1 MRTPIRIR
9 IVVVASV
16 LLLASFGLATLRYVS
31 ASSLPDVFDSI
42 ENSLTGLTTSIY
54 KDHQESNPNLDYYV
68 VEVRL
73 KEKPNQG
80 VLASVVNIVGPA
92 MQRSLQST
100 PTTSQRL
107 AMRWRRPSRS
117 VMVP

>member
-42 ENSLTGLTTSIY
+42 ENSLTGLATSSY
-54 KDHQESNPNLDYYV
+54 KEHQESNPNLDYYV

-73 KEKPNQG
+73 KDKANQG
-80 VLASVVNIVGPA
+80 VLARVVDFVGPA
-92 MQRSLQST
+92 MQRGVHAA
-100 PTTSQRL
+100 P
-107 AMRWRRPSRS
+107 PSKQ
-117 VMVP
+117 